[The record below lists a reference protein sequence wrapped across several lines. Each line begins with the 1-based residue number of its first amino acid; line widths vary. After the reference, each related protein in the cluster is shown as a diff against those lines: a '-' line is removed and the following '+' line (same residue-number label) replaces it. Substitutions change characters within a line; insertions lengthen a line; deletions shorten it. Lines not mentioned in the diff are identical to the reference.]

1 MPMAIPGVEYE
12 IYRVANLT
20 YKSLIAL
27 PLNLLKIRFGSKSL
41 WSKERRG
48 LFRYQVFVRKF
59 KILLIDIDINLEIVH
74 SF

>member
-27 PLNLLKIRFGSKSL
+27 PLNLLKIRFGSTGS
-41 WSKERRG
+41 
-48 LFRYQVFVRKF
+48 V
-59 KILLIDIDINLEIVH
+59 
-74 SF
+74 